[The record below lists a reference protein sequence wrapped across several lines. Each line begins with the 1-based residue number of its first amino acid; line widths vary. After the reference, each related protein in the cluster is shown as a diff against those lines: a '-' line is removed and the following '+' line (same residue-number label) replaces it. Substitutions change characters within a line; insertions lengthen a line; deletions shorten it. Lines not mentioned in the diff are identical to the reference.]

1 MFHRRPHGL
10 NTLIGEA
17 GDSLAKLNALDGFAR
32 SVLVGIVPLLALEA
46 LGSKQAVTLAYLL
59 GSIMTLMITLNFAAL
74 ERLLQR
80 RWVVTLGGGFL
91 IAAAFILYLG
101 SGLAF
106 AVGIGLRSAAASLF
120 SVCLSLYIMDYIGK
134 KALTR
139 IESRRMVYNGAAW
152 LIGPSLGIWLWN
164 NSAPWTPFFAAAL
177 GACAMLAYFWRLRL
191 GPNKIVRKVTRP
203 SVNPLKIIP
212 RYFKQPALRIAY
224 LITLSR
230 AMFWVSLFIYGP
242 IYAVEAGLPNW
253 VAGGLLSLASA
264 LLFFSPM
271 YRSWSDKFGSRA
283 IIIAGQLIAG
293 LSVSML
299 FLIGEARPIGLAFWM
314 AAAFGAAMLDVL
326 GNIPFM
332 RLVKA
337 RERTEMTMIFSTWR
351 EGAELVTPLA
361 AALIL
366 TVAPFHAFYLFL
378 GGLLLVAAVVSTYL
392 PRRL

>member
-17 GDSLAKLNALDGFAR
+17 GNSLAKLNGLDGFSRA
-32 SVLVGIVPLLALEA
+32 VLVGIVPLLALEA

-59 GSIMTLMITLNFAAL
+59 GSLMTLTITLNFATL

-91 IAAAFILYLG
+91 MLAAFILYVG
-101 SGLAF
+101 DGLEF

-134 KALTR
+134 DALTR
-139 IESRRMVYNGAAW
+139 IESRRMVYSGAAW
-152 LIGPSLGIWLWN
+152 FIGPSLGIWLWN
-164 NSAPWTPFFAAAL
+164 NSAPWTPFLTAAL
-177 GACAMLAYFWRLRL
+177 GACAMLAWFWHLRL
-191 GPNKIVRKVTRP
+191 GPNKIVRKANRLA
-203 SVNPLKIIP
+203 VNPLKIIP
-212 RYFKQPALRIAY
+212 RYFAQPALRIAY
-224 LITLSR
+224 LVNLTR
-230 AMFWVSLFIYGP
+230 AMFWVSLFVYGP

-253 VAGGLLSLASA
+253 VAGGLLSLTSG
-264 LLFFSPM
+264 LLFFSPLC
-271 YRSWSDKFGSRA
+271 RRLADKFGSRT
-283 IIIAGQLIAG
+283 IIITGQLITG
-293 LSVSML
+293 LNVSLL
-299 FLIGEARPIGLAFWM
+299 FLLGSAQPIGLVFWI
-314 AAAFGAAMLDVL
+314 AAAVGAAMLDVL

-351 EGAELVTPLA
+351 EGSELMTPLVA
-361 AALIL
+361 TVIL
-366 TVAPFHAFYLFL
+366 LFAPFHLFYLFL
-378 GGLLLVAAVVSTYL
+378 GMLFIFAAFASTYL